1 MIASLKSIVERQDTR
16 AGHYFDLVIQALIIV
31 SLVSFPIETLPDISD
46 EIRLW
51 LRRIEVATVAIFSAE
66 YILRFLV
73 ADRRLRFVFSFNGLV
88 DLLAVLPFYIAS
100 GIDLRSVRI
109 LRLFRVIVILK
120 LARFSRAAE
129 RIRIAFKEVRA
140 ELSLF
145 LVMSLFV
152 VYLSSVGIYYFE
164 ATAQPEVFTS
174 IFHALWWSIATLTT
188 VGYGD
193 IYPVTAGGK
202 VFTVIVLMIGLVM
215 VAVPTGLITSALT
228 DTKQSAEG

>member
-1 MIASLKSIVERQDTR
+1 M
-16 AGHYFDLVIQALIIV
+16 
-31 SLVSFPIETLPDISD
+31 
-46 EIRLW
+46 RLW
-51 LRRIEVATVAIFSAE
+51 LHRLEVATVAIFSAE
-66 YILRFLV
+66 YILRVLV
-73 ADRRLRFVFSFNGLV
+73 ADRRLRFMFSFNGLV

-109 LRLFRVIVILK
+109 LRLFRVIRILK
-120 LARFSRAAE
+120 LTRFSKAAE

-164 ATAQPEVFTS
+164 STAQPEVFSS
-174 IFHALWWSIATLTT
+174 IFHALWWSVVTLTT

-193 IYPVTAGGK
+193 IYPITAGGK
-202 VFTVIVLMIGLVM
+202 VFTVIVLMVGLGM
-215 VAVPTGLITSALT
+215 IAVPTGLITSALS
-228 DTKQSAEG
+228 DTKGSTEE

>member
-1 MIASLKSIVERQDTR
+1 MFATLKSIVERQDTR
-16 AGHYFDLVIQALIIV
+16 AGLYFDLVIQALIVV
-31 SLVSFPIETLPDISD
+31 SLVSFSIETLPDIS
-46 EIRLW
+46 EEMRLW
-51 LRRIEVATVAIFSAE
+51 LHRIEVATVAIFSAE
-66 YILRFLV
+66 YILRLLV

-109 LRLFRVIVILK
+109 LRLFRVIRILK
-120 LARFSRAAE
+120 LTRFSKAAE
-129 RIRIAFKEVRA
+129 RIRIAFKEVRT

-164 ATAQPEVFTS
+164 STAQPEVFTS

-193 IYPVTAGGK
+193 IYPITAGGK
-202 VFTVIVLMIGLVM
+202 VFTVIVLMVGLGM
-215 VAVPTGLITSALT
+215 VAVPTGLITSALSN
-228 DTKQSAEG
+228 TKESAEG